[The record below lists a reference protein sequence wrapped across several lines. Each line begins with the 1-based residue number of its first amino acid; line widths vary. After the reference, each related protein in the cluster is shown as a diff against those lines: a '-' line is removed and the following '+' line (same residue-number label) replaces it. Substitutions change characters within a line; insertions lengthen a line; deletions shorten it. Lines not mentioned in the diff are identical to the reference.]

1 MLKHLFKDIGLAL
14 DTAAIKAVLMPI
26 AGLVRQVYA
35 QAMADGR
42 EEEDC
47 SAVAATEEK
56 ISKATHK
63 R

>member
-1 MLKHLFKDIGLAL
+1 MGLAL
-14 DTAAIKAVLMPI
+14 DTAATKAIPMPI

-42 EEEDC
+42 GEEDY
-47 SAVAATEEK
+47 SAVVATEK
-56 ISKATHK
+56 KVLKTVQM

>member
-42 EEEDC
+42 EEEDYY
-47 SAVAATEEK
+47 
-56 ISKATHK
+56 
-63 R
+63 